1 MRLLVVEDDVRLATV
16 LSKGLRE
23 EGYQVDVAQDGEE
36 ALLFTKDREYEVI
49 ILDRKLPRVSGDKVL
64 ATIRSNGCSVPILL
78 LTALDSIDDRVAGLT
93 KGADDYVCKPFAFE
107 ELLARIQTLRRRKNT
122 AYYSSIL
129 EWDELQLDTSTHQ
142 VLYKGSTVDLTT
154 RELRILEVFLR
165 KPEQIIPRERLAEQV
180 WDEPW
185 DVQPNT
191 IEAHVKNL
199 RKKLE
204 SVMNKRVI
212 HTVRGAG
219 YRLVNADET
228 ILEP

>member
-1 MRLLVVEDDVRLATV
+1 MRLLVVEDDFRLSSI
-16 LSKGLRE
+16 LSKGLKE
-23 EGYQVDVAQDGEE
+23 EGYQVDVALDGEE
-36 ALLFTKDREYEVI
+36 ALLFSKDREYEVI
-49 ILDRKLPRVSGDKVL
+49 ILDRKLPRISGDKVL
-64 ATIRSNGCSVPILL
+64 AQIRASGCSVPILL
-78 LTALDSIDDRVAGLT
+78 LTALDSIDDRVTGLT
-93 KGADDYVCKPFAFE
+93 KGADDYMCKPFAFE
-107 ELLARIQTLRRRKNT
+107 ELLARIQTLRRRKNPS
-122 AYYSSIL
+122 YYSNIL
-129 EWDELQLDTSTHQ
+129 AWNELQLDLSTHQ
-142 VLYKGSTVDLTT
+142 VLYKGISIELTT
-154 RELRILEVFLR
+154 REVRILEVFLR

-219 YRLVNADET
+219 YKLVNADEAD
-228 ILEP
+228 LES